1 MGSEM
6 CIRDSSI
13 TAPEFLLPQQSET
26 EFLMGLFLLKGPQ
39 QLERA
44 AVNGVVDLVF
54 FCGVFVCFASD
65 VLFIGLSSDL
75 DPK

>member
-1 MGSEM
+1 
-6 CIRDSSI
+6 
-13 TAPEFLLPQQSET
+13 
-26 EFLMGLFLLKGPQ
+26 MGLFLLKGPQ